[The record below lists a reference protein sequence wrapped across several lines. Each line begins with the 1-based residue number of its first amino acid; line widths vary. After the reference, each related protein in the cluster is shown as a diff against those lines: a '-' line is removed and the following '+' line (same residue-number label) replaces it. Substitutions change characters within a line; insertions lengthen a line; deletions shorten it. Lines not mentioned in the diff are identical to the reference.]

1 MFRRTAYV
9 IIFTFFCALFPLSN
23 SEAQKKKDAEDSA
36 LGRWDLTINGADGVS
51 YPSWVEITRS
61 GDRLTGRFV
70 GRVGSQRPLKAA
82 EYKDGVL
89 TFSLPIQYERQTRD
103 LSFRGRLTS
112 GRLEGE
118 TMDAEGKTLK
128 WVGRRAPALESK
140 GEPRWG
146 KPVNLFN
153 GRDLS
158 GWRLRDPNSKNAWVI
173 EDGAITNQPNS
184 TDLISEQKFR
194 DFKLHIEFK
203 MVEKSNSGVY
213 LRGRYEVQIQDDF
226 GKEPES
232 RRNGGVY
239 GFVTPTSNP
248 VKKAGEWQTY
258 DITLIG
264 RRVTV
269 VLNGQTIVDNQEI
282 PGITGGA
289 LDSDETDPGPIFLQ
303 GDHSKIYYRNIT
315 ITPARN

>member
-1 MFRRTAYV
+1 MFRQTMYV
-9 IIFTFFCALFPLSN
+9 IILTLSCMFFLPGN
-23 SEAQKKKDAEDSA
+23 SEALQKKDAGNPV
-36 LGRWDLTINGADGVS
+36 LGRWDLTITGADGVA
-51 YPSWVEITRS
+51 YPSWVEITQN
-61 GDRLTGRFV
+61 GDRMTGRFV
-70 GRVGSQRPLKAA
+70 GRVGSQRPVPNV
-82 EYKDGVL
+82 EFKDGTL
-89 TFSLPIQYERQTRD
+89 TFTLPIQYERQTRD
-103 LSFRGRLTS
+103 LSFRGRLVS

-118 TMDAEGKTLK
+118 TTDAEGKTLK
-128 WVGRRAPALESK
+128 WVGRRAPALERK
-140 GEPRWG
+140 GEPKWG
-146 KPVNLFN
+146 KPVTLFN
-153 GRDLS
+153 GQDLK

-173 EDGAITNQPNS
+173 EEGAITNQPNS
-184 TDLISEQKFR
+184 TDLISEQKFK

-239 GFVTPTSNP
+239 GFVTPTRNP

-264 RRVTV
+264 RHVTV
-269 VLNGQTIVDNQEI
+269 VLNGETIVDNQEI

-289 LDSDETDPGPIFLQ
+289 LDSNETDPGPIFLQ
-303 GDHSKIYYRNIT
+303 GDHSKIYYKNIT
-315 ITPARN
+315 ITPAR